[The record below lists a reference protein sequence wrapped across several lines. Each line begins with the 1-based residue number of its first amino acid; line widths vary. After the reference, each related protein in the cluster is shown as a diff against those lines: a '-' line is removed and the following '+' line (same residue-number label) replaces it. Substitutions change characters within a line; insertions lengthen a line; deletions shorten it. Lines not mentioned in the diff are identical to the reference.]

1 MATLKSVARPRKAWS
16 LFLSVVAG
24 LGLGLVVAFAI
35 DYFDTSVKTP
45 GDVERFLGLP
55 VIGVVPAFGGRR

>member
-1 MATLKSVARPRKAWS
+1 MNGLHIRGVIALSQG
-16 LFLSVVAG
+16 FLITSIIYSA
-24 LGLGLVVAFAI
+24 VVAFVI

-45 GDVERFLGLP
+45 GDVESFLGLP

>member
-1 MATLKSVARPRKAWS
+1 VA
-16 LFLSVVAG
+16 
-24 LGLGLVVAFAI
+24 LGI
-35 DYFDTSVKTP
+35 DYFDASVKTP